1 MENVPLPEFKYEL
14 SQRDGIR
21 KFHYKPP
28 DTVGDL
34 TKAFPFMSAMNNS
47 SPKLS
52 EGIMSDKVSSSR
64 IESDEGNGSKVE

>member
-21 KFHYKPP
+21 KSHYKPP

-34 TKAFPFMSAMNNS
+34 TKAFPFMSAMNNG
-47 SPKLS
+47 SPGLS
-52 EGIMSDKVSSSR
+52 EDVFNDEVSSSR

>member
-1 MENVPLPEFKYEL
+1 MENVPLPEFQYEL

-34 TKAFPFMSAMNNS
+34 TKAFPFMAAMNNC
-47 SPKLS
+47 SPKLNV
-52 EGIMSDKVSSSR
+52 IR
-64 IESDEGNGSKVE
+64 IVICVRGMLNSFCI

>member
-34 TKAFPFMSAMNNS
+34 TKVFPFMSAMNNS

-52 EGIMSDKVSSSR
+52 EDIMSDKVSSSR

>member
-52 EGIMSDKVSSSR
+52 EDIVNEKVSSSS
-64 IESDEGNGSKVE
+64 IESDERNGSKVE

>member
-52 EGIMSDKVSSSR
+52 EDIMSDKVSSSR

>member
-34 TKAFPFMSAMNNS
+34 SKAFPFMSAMNNS
-47 SPKLS
+47 SPKL
-52 EGIMSDKVSSSR
+52 EGNVVNDKVSSSQ
-64 IESDEGNGSKVE
+64 IESSEGNGSKIE

>member
-52 EGIMSDKVSSSR
+52 EDIMSDKVSSSR
-64 IESDEGNGSKVE
+64 LESDEGNGSKVE

>member
-1 MENVPLPEFKYEL
+1 MENVPLPEFQYEL

-34 TKAFPFMSAMNNS
+34 TKAFPFMAAMNNC

-52 EGIMSDKVSSSR
+52 GNMANDKVSSSQ
-64 IESDEGNGSKVE
+64 IESSEANGSKVE